1 MTQTFRYLHTSD
13 WQLGMTRWFLGGEAA
28 ARYAAARLDAVETMF
43 RIAES
48 ERCEAVVVAGDVF
61 DDNLVDSLTWQRT
74 VDVLRTAPVPVY
86 LLPGNHDP
94 YDAASIYRDEVWRD
108 LEPTVTV
115 LTDNAPRTVRDGV
128 EIIGAPLT
136 AKQMTEDPVAA
147 ALRGLE
153 ARGAGRAR
161 GIRVVVGHGATQ
173 SRGSVPDPGTIDVGR
188 AAAACRDRWID
199 AVALGDTHSTTDLHP
214 DGTVWYSGS
223 PEPTDFREEDG
234 GGESG
239 SGQALV
245 VEVSVADDS
254 PEARERPAT
263 VTVSPVDVGTWSFL
277 ALSAEIN
284 GPEDVRDWI
293 ARLEELPS
301 KRTTVVKYA
310 LTGSVDLTTSTLL
323 DRETDR
329 LAPGFAALYPR
340 ERLMDLHITP
350 SDEELADAAWPGPAG
365 AAARRLIEMAG
376 TPGTPGAPGASGTQ
390 DSPGAASGT
399 PGTPAVAGG
408 ADAATARDAL
418 KLLHRLSTS
427 TGQTGH
433 TGRRG

>member
-199 AVALGDTHSTTDLHP
+199 AVA
-214 DGTVWYSGS
+214 
-223 PEPTDFREEDG
+223 
-234 GGESG
+234 
-239 SGQALV
+239 
-245 VEVSVADDS
+245 VAD
-254 PEARERPAT
+254 ARPRPHRRRHDDQWRRARPT
-263 VTVSPVDVGTWSFL
+263 
-277 ALSAEIN
+277 
-284 GPEDVRDWI
+284 
-293 ARLEELPS
+293 ARLEPV
-301 KRTTVVKYA
+301 RRA
-310 LTGSVDLTTSTLL
+310 
-323 DRETDR
+323 
-329 LAPGFAALYPR
+329 
-340 ERLMDLHITP
+340 ER
-350 SDEELADAAWPGPAG
+350 
-365 AAARRLIEMAG
+365 
-376 TPGTPGAPGASGTQ
+376 Q
-390 DSPGAASGT
+390 
-399 PGTPAVAGG
+399 
-408 ADAATARDAL
+408 
-418 KLLHRLSTS
+418 
-427 TGQTGH
+427 
-433 TGRRG
+433 